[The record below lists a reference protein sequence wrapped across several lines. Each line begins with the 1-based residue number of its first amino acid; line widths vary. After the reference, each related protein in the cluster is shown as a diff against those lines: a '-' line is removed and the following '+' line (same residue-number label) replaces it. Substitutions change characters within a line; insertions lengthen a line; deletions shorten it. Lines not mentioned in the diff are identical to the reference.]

1 MDINQ
6 FTPWDPQH
14 ASTSPHERTTIFTTI
29 RNATID
35 INRID
40 ICQTAGR
47 YADPHLKH
55 AKTHPLQVIKY
66 LHHKQHY
73 CFRIRR
79 PNTNRDMTR
88 YSPYLVWVLNS
99 LNIISIISIRL
110 STIIRKFRF
119 WTTTF
124 AKPKYA
130 GMNQQ
135 DLWFVWLTL
144 SICYYHLFPP
154 STKYI
159 SCCGSDF
166 EYKTPNGMQGLPHNL
181 ADHTQHTPCSD
192 RRRCSI

>member
-1 MDINQ
+1 MFNVNVLWIYTNRLRTINGYKSIY
-6 FTPWDPQH
+6 TLT
-14 ASTSPHERTTIFTTI
+14 STTRVYFTI
-29 RNATID
+29 RAHNNIYNYQECQN

-55 AKTHPLQVIKY
+55 AKTHTLRVIKY

-124 AKPKYA
+124 AEPKQA
-130 GMNQQ
+130 GMYQQ
-135 DLWFVWLTL
+135 GLWFVWLTL

-159 SCCGSDF
+159 SYVVVPILNTKHLTVCRD
-166 EYKTPNGMQGLPHNL
+166 YP
-181 ADHTQHTPCSD
+181 
-192 RRRCSI
+192 II